1 LQKAEQNFTMD
12 GDDQGTDDITERFN
26 NSDISFVLDLGAD
39 IFLVQGVLYLSAGA
53 RMFYGF
59 TDINAEAYQVGESYE
74 SSHNAGITFNLGI
87 HYIIAGK
94 AQ

>member
-1 LQKAEQNFTMD
+1 
-12 GDDQGTDDITERFN
+12 
-26 NSDISFVLDLGAD
+26 
-39 IFLVQGVLYLSAGA
+39 
-53 RMFYGF
+53 MFYGF

-74 SSHNAGITFNLGI
+74 SSHNAGITINLGI